1 VVDGRAG
8 SKAIYCTTFAN
19 SKYQKKAVDT
29 CDSIAA
35 GRRGSTAPD
44 KLDSGV
50 WVRSRVAV
58 VKKKKKKNLSSQ
70 FGKYP

>member
-1 VVDGRAG
+1 LTAQGRQQ
-8 SKAIYCTTFAN
+8 SRILYYIR
-19 SKYQKKAVDT
+19 KYQKKAVDT

-50 WVRSRVAV
+50 WVRSR
-58 VKKKKKKNLSSQ
+58 
-70 FGKYP
+70 